1 MGLATGDRTVKHYGS
16 VMCRRWTNDVVSEV
30 GLLKPV
36 KVTNNKEY
44 SSLLCYEINYGRNN
58 FYGTGPLVF
67 LINIY

>member
-16 VMCRRWTNDVVSEV
+16 VMYRRWTNDVVSEV

-36 KVTNNKEY
+36 KVNDNKEY

-58 FYGTGPLVF
+58 FYGTGPRF
-67 LINIY
+67 S